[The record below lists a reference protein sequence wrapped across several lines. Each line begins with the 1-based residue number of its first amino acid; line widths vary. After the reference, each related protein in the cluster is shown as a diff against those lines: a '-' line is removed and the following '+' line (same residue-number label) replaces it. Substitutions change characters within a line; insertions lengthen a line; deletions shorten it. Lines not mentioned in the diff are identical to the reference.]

1 MLYDLAQEPPEPGT
15 LLESVFLLVS
25 LRRREAEL
33 LQTEAIVSAI
43 VCTKGEDFK
52 LAVDAIQAL
61 KNTLFPFLEAEKK
74 KLDDKEKAALK
85 YWTQNIKFKV
95 KPLWN
100 ANQDRKLHSQLKRN
114 AEKTRQA
121 EELRKRKRHTSI

>member
-1 MLYDLAQEPPEPGT
+1 VLYDLAQGPPEPGT

-33 LQTEAIVSAI
+33 LHTEAIVTAI
-43 VCTKGEDFK
+43 ACLEGKDFK

-100 ANQDRKLHSQLKRN
+100 ANQDRKLHSQLKRS
-114 AEKTRQA
+114 AEKTKQA